1 MIGEPHWKDMP
12 MATVEFFF
20 DYSSPWT
27 YYAYSRVEAFCAHN
41 NAELIWKPFL
51 VGGVFNKV
59 NPSVYQRRE
68 NPIPPKD
75 NYYKKDLADWAA
87 YLGIEKNPTAV
98 TPLNSVKSLRG
109 AFVAIEEGV
118 IGAYSGA
125 CFKAYWTD
133 SRDISQESELKDIA
147 NAVGMDGDAFLERIG
162 MDEIKKKLFE
172 TTDDIIARGGFG
184 SPTFFVNGDDMY
196 FGNDRFELMQFA
208 LDGKK
213 SA

>member
-1 MIGEPHWKDMP
+1 

-27 YYAYSRVEAFCAHN
+27 YYAYSRIEEFCATN
-41 NAELIWKPFL
+41 DAELIWKPFL

-59 NPSVYQRRE
+59 NPSVYNRRE

-75 NYYKKDLADWAA
+75 NYYKKDLADWAR

-98 TPLNSVKSLRG
+98 SPLNSVKSLRG
-109 AFVAIEEGV
+109 AFVAIEQGK
-118 IGAYSGA
+118 IGPYSGA

-147 NAVGMDGDAFLERIG
+147 ASVGMDGDAFIERIG
-162 MDEIKKKLFE
+162 MDQIKKKLFVN
-172 TTDDIIARGGFG
+172 TDEIIERGGFG

-208 LDGKK
+208 LAGKK
-213 SA
+213 TT